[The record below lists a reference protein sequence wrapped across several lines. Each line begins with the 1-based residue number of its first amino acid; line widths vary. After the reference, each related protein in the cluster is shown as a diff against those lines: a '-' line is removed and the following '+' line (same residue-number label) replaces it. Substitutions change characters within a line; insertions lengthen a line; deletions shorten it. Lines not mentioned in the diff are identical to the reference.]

1 MCPRPRPHRGPR
13 RLQTVRTFARWDCI
27 NTRQREKAKEPRFS
41 PSASLLTSPATCRP
55 PPKCGAFRLQPLSSP
70 LRQTACWR
78 EVDSNHRFLVRR
90 SRFLLRK
97 ANCGGSNGGGLLKLF
112 LCGLPM
118 GSNPSPSSGES
129 CANLLHAPKRAVS
142 KQWLL
147 NGGPMVQILVL
158 PAASPLRTCVMGRLY
173 RRSALARFPPRER
186 LPEKDDCLGRP
197 EPR

>member
-1 MCPRPRPHRGPR
+1 MPQAAASPRAASFANG
-13 RLQTVRTFARWDCI
+13 QNFARWDCI

-97 ANCGGSNGGGLLKLF
+97 ANCGGSNGGGLLKVVSLRATDGF
-112 LCGLPM
+112 ESISLQRRVLCEPTSRAKKGGLETM
-118 GSNPSPSSGES
+118 ASQRGTDGSNPGPSSGES
-129 CANLLHAPKRAVS
+129 AANLRD
-142 KQWLL
+142 
-147 NGGPMVQILVL
+147 GPPL
-158 PAASPLRTCVMGRLY
+158 PAIGAGEV
-173 RRSALARFPPRER
+173 SAAGTTTR
-186 LPEKDDCLGRP
+186 KG
-197 EPR
+197 